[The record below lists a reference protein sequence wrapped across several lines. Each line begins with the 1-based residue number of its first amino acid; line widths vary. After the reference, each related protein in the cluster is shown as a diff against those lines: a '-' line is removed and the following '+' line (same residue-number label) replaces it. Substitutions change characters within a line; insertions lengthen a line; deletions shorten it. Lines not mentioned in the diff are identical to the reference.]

1 MRREVLVDNVK
12 QLQLL
17 DDIILNPHSF
27 AKVDEKE
34 RPEGIDVGGEDM
46 SHVTLLGYLVEVVPI
61 KVMEFIHEVNAV
73 LNQVKHLGHGEGVV
87 FIFNW
92 RERERERERG

>member
-1 MRREVLVDNVK
+1 MK

-27 AKVDEKE
+27 AKVNEKE
-34 RPEGIDVGGEDM
+34 RPKGIDVGGKDV
-46 SHVTLLGYLVEVVPI
+46 SHVTLLGYLVEIVPI
-61 KVMEFIHEVNAV
+61 KVVEFVHEVDAV

-92 RERERERERG
+92 REGGRNRERERVRE